1 MMASVELPELGLF
14 YSNTPIAPNS
24 LSSCYNPTRLHT
36 KSPNAKQAQ
45 GTSQKGIKK
54 SSDNGSRLM
63 QPVTAHWSRI
73 LGIFAPAKSH
83 QMQLFCVASRAGSVT
98 TYAH

>member
-54 SSDNGSRLM
+54 KFGQWKPVDAAGYSALVKNSRDLR
-63 QPVTAHWSRI
+63 S
-73 LGIFAPAKSH
+73 G
-83 QMQLFCVASRAGSVT
+83 
-98 TYAH
+98 